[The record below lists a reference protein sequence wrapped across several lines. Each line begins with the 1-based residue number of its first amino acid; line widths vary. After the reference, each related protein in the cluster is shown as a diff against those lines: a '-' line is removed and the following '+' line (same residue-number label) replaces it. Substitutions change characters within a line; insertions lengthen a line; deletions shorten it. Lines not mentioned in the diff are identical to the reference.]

1 MIYSMSKFIDNHNN
15 GDNNCHNDNGHN
27 INNDVSN
34 NADNNVTN
42 DNTTNSINKLT
53 LELFMNKTMYQKYI
67 SKTDPK
73 KHTELQIYL
82 ENVNLY
88 KQQIIDLTIE
98 LLEDPTKQINN
109 AIDDAFKHFANTMI
123 NHLKQKELENHNEY
137 NQKDTDNIMFGNVT
151 DFSQPKMQSFW
162 GKNKVVKRDN

>member
-1 MIYSMSKFIDNHNN
+1 MIYSMSESIDNNN
-15 GDNNCHNDNGHN
+15 GDS
-27 INNDVSN
+27 ISN
-34 NADNNVTN
+34 TADNNVN
-42 DNTTNSINKLT
+42 DNTSNNINKLT

-73 KHTELQIYL
+73 KHTELLTYL

-98 LLEDPTKQINN
+98 LLEEPTKQINN
-109 AIDDAFKHFANTMI
+109 AVDDAFKHFVNTMI
-123 NHLKQKELENHNEY
+123 NHLQQKELENHNEY